1 MLDDHLLFREGLS
14 RLLEGEPGFEIVA
27 NCESAGEALAT
38 MQREP
43 VDLVLLD
50 YDLGEHHGLTFLK
63 DARAR
68 GFNARVLIVTAG
80 MSDANTLTALENGT
94 AGIFLK
100 HNRPSELVE
109 AIHKVMLGET
119 WLDPKAMQSLASAAA
134 GERSAESGNTMP
146 LSDRERAV
154 LKGVFEGLTNKEL
167 AVQLDTTESSIKWV
181 MQQLF
186 QRTGARTRSQ
196 LVRIAL
202 ERRAE
207 EWLSD
212 KTRSK

>member
-14 RLLEGEPGFEIVA
+14 RLLEGEPAFCIVA
-27 NCESAGEALAT
+27 NCESVEEALST
-38 MQREP
+38 MDREP

-50 YDLGEHHGLTFLK
+50 YDLGKQHGLTFVEHAK
-63 DARAR
+63 QR
-68 GFNARVLIVTAG
+68 GFNARILMVTAG
-80 MSDANTLTALENGT
+80 MSDANTLTALESGT
-94 AGIFLK
+94 SGIFLK
-100 HNRPSELVE
+100 HNPPGQLVE
-109 AIHKVMLGET
+109 AIHQVMEGKT
-119 WLDPKAMQSLASAAA
+119 WIDPRSAHSLAAMASGKP
-134 GERSAESGNTMP
+134 GESRGGMP
-146 LSDRERAV
+146 LSERESAV
-154 LKGVFEGLTNKEL
+154 LKGVFEGFTNKEL
-167 AVQLDTTESSIKWV
+167 AFQLGCSESSVKWV

-212 KTRSK
+212 RIPAT